1 MFIVVNQFEMSLVF
15 RDWLEDGVIIN
26 SLVNCYLGY
35 VFGILE
41 YCMMN
46 NV

>member
-1 MFIVVNQFEMSLVF
+1 MSFGF
-15 RDWLEDGVIIN
+15 RDWLEDGIIIN
-26 SLVNCYLGY
+26 SVVNCDIGY
-35 VFGILE
+35 VFGIFE